1 MNAPLPTG
9 DHGYATAETALALPS
24 LLAVFLTLLL
34 IVLAAGD
41 QLRCADAAWETAR
54 QVARGEPTDLAE
66 AEAKPWVPAGAVIS
80 VTPVQ
85 GSIRATISVLLGFGT
100 LRLPAVHISGTA
112 QVACETGLPCA
123 IGGP

>member
-1 MNAPLPTG
+1 MSGSLPSG
-9 DHGYATAETALALPS
+9 DCGYATAETALALPS
-24 LLAVFLTLLL
+24 LLAVFFTLLL

-66 AEAKPWVPAGAVIS
+66 TEAERLMPAGSVVS
-80 VTPVQ
+80 VTPDQ
-85 GSIRATISVLLGFGT
+85 GSIRATVSVLLGFGT
-100 LRLPAVHISGTA
+100 LRLPAVRISGTA

>member
-9 DHGYATAETALALPS
+9 DCGYATAETALALPS
-24 LLAVFLTLLL
+24 LLAVFFALLL

-54 QVARGEPTDLAE
+54 QVARGEPADLAE
-66 AEAKPWVPAGAVIS
+66 AQAKRWVPAGSVIS
-80 VTPVQ
+80 VIPDQ
-85 GSIRATISVLLGFGT
+85 GSIRATVSVLLGFGT
-100 LRLPAVHISGTA
+100 LRLPAVRISGTA
-112 QVACETGLPCA
+112 QVACETGQSCA